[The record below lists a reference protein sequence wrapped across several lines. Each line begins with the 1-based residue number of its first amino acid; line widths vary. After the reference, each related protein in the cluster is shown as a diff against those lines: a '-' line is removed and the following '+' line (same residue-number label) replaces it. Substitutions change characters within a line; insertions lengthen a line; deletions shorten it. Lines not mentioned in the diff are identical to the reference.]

1 MDTSYLRGKANCL
14 RNEMNHIWGA
24 IFIMGGGAIG
34 FSVFEPKNILVIIYI
49 ALGIFLTTIFING
62 YMVRRNQ
69 LTQIVKELNEQGGKN
84 GKLL

>member
-1 MDTSYLRGKANCL
+1 MDTSYLREKANCL
-14 RNEMNHIWGA
+14 CNEMNHIWGA

-49 ALGIFLTTIFING
+49 VLGIFLTTIFING